1 MLRQQV
7 GRGYTTAR
15 LRLSW
20 QGGFAPVASPKEEP
34 PTRNAMS
41 DPAAIIELPTDA
53 PAKKQPKRHRS
64 RLKVARY
71 SPDEAAEFD
80 RLATAAGLS
89 DSAFIRVSTIG
100 KQGLPRSR
108 RRPPDEQEQL
118 KLQHVI
124 AINRAGGLVN
134 QGIRALHEIRQA
146 APAAVE
152 RDRLAYELEAV
163 RKLLESAIPALNEAL
178 AAVDREP
185 RA

>member
-1 MLRQQV
+1 VVIPR
-7 GRGYTTAR
+7 RGCAS
-15 LRLSW
+15 LGK
-20 QGGFAPVASPKEEP
+20 GGDPPVASPKKRPTMNHPAVAQLP
-34 PTRNAMS
+34 PET
-41 DPAAIIELPTDA
+41 

-64 RLKVARY
+64 RLKIARF
-71 SPDEAAEFD
+71 SDDEAAEFE
-80 RLATAAGLS
+80 RQAAAAGLT

-108 RRPPDEQEQL
+108 RRPPDEQGQL

-134 QGIRALHEIRQA
+134 QGIRALHEIRQT

-163 RKLLESAIPALNEAL
+163 RKLLESAIPALDEAL
-178 AAVDREP
+178 AAVRG
-185 RA
+185 A

>member
-1 MLRQQV
+1 MNQPAVLE
-7 GRGYTTAR
+7 
-15 LRLSW
+15 L
-20 QGGFAPVASPKEEP
+20 APPE
-34 PTRNAMS
+34 T
-41 DPAAIIELPTDA
+41 
-53 PAKKQPKRHRS
+53 PAKKPKRHRS

-71 SPDEAAEFD
+71 SVDEAAEFD

-100 KQGLPRSR
+100 NQGLPRSR
-108 RRPPDEQEQL
+108 RRPLDEQGRL

-134 QGIRALHEIRQA
+134 QGIRSLHEIRQS

-163 RKLLESAIPALNEAL
+163 RKLLESAIPALNAAL

-185 RA
+185 GA